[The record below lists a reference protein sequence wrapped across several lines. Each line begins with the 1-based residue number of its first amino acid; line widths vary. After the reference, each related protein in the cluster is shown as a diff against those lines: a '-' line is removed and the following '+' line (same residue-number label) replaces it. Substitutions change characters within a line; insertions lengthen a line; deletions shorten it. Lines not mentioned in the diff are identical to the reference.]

1 MDTPNQSESNS
12 PLDTNQAASLFAEM
26 LDPEREEKDPVEA
39 EAEEPEAEVEA
50 EAEESEPEDDAET
63 EQPTTVTI
71 KIDGKDVEVTLD
83 ELKKGYQRQAD
94 YTRKTMEVSA
104 ERKAAE
110 AEANKAREERNQYS
124 TKLQEQ
130 GALLSAL
137 MQEQTQIDWQQ
148 LLDSDPVEYLKQQHL
163 YQQRQAALQNI
174 QREQQ
179 NVYQLQQQ
187 EQAKYVHNFI
197 AQQQQELLAK
207 LPDWKDET
215 KAKAE
220 KSAIKNYLSET
231 GFSAEEIDSLSDHR
245 SVLVARKAMLYDQM
259 IGKAKAA
266 AKKVQ
271 NVPQRV
277 ERSSTGQ
284 SQSLDKRGQ
293 AFQRLTK
300 SGRVEDA
307 AAVFASLL

>member
-1 MDTPNQSESNS
+1 MDNQATESNS
-12 PLDTNQAASLFAEM
+12 PLDTVQAGSLFAEI
-26 LDPEREEKDPVEA
+26 LDPERKEKEA
-39 EAEEPEAEVEA
+39 ENEPEGPEVEL
-50 EAEESEPEDDAET
+50 EASDEESEPEDDADT
-63 EQPTTVTI
+63 EQPQTVTV
-71 KIDGKDVEVTLD
+71 KIDGKEVEVTLD

-110 AEANKAREERNQYS
+110 AEASKAREERNQYS
-124 TKLQEQ
+124 AKLQEQ

-137 MQEQTQIDWQQ
+137 MQEQTQINWQQ

-179 NVYQLQQQ
+179 HVYELQQH
-187 EQAKYVHNFI
+187 EQARYVHNFL

-245 SVLVARKAMLYDQM
+245 SVIVARKAMLYDQM

-284 SQSLDKRGQ
+284 SQALDKRGQ
-293 AFQRLTK
+293 AFQRLSK